1 MVGSTY
7 RSKILACPRYIRLD
21 TIDGLMLVPL
31 SVNDCMTREVET
43 IATDA
48 TAQKIATKLMT
59 TGVRTLVVCEE
70 GEPVGVVS
78 ESNLTRLVADQAD
91 LDAVTVTEFVSD
103 EFVTISPEVSVERA
117 AELCMEHDT
126 RQLPVVENGE
136 LIGIVTTSDL
146 ADYLPRLS
154 ERRRRADTF
163 RPTDQRRP
171 ATNPEM
177 AYNHHDW
184 EFESHGTEN
193 GLDVGDVVRF
203 RKKLSDEDIRM
214 FAEISGDTNRLH
226 LDGEF
231 AAGTRFGER
240 IVHGVLATG
249 LISAALARLP
259 GLTVYLSQDLRFLG
273 PLPVDE
279 AATAVCRICQDIGGN
294 RYRLDVTVYNEEGER
309 VIDGESVVLID
320 DLPKDVEHA
329 AKPVA

>member
-1 MVGSTY
+1 
-7 RSKILACPRYIRLD
+7 
-21 TIDGLMLVPL
+21 MLVPL
-31 SVNDCMTREVET
+31 SVNDCMTREVKT

-48 TAQKIATKLMT
+48 TAQEVATELMA
-59 TGVRTLVVCEE
+59 TGVRTLVVCEG

-78 ESNLTRLVADQAD
+78 ESNLTRLVADRAD
-91 LDAVTVTEFVSD
+91 LNTITVTEFVSD
-103 EFVTISPEVSVERA
+103 EFVTISPEASIERA
-117 AELCMEHDT
+117 AELCKEHAT

-136 LIGIVTTSDL
+136 LVGIVTTSDL

-154 ERRRRADTF
+154 ERRRRVDTF

-177 AYNHHDW
+177 AYDLPTW
-184 EFESHGTEN
+184 EFESHGTED

-203 RKKLSDEDIRM
+203 RKKLSDENIRT

-226 LDGEF
+226 LDEEF

-259 GLTVYLSQDLRFLG
+259 GLTIYLSQDLRFLG
-273 PLPVDE
+273 PIPVGE
-279 AATAVCRICQDIGGN
+279 AATAVCQICQNMGGN
-294 RYRLDVTVYNEEGER
+294 RYRLDVAVYDEEGER

-320 DLPKDVEHA
+320 DLPTDVEHA
-329 AKPVA
+329 AKPVV